1 MQLRSPTVTL
11 IVPLL
16 QFEKLAPYKPC
27 QFRSN
32 ETIKETCW
40 NCGFK
45 ERSVV
50 SHTLLKKGFWIY
62 NFISAHKNNNLFSF
76 LFTFLLPCVHM
87 RMKCHNY
94 NLTLRLKH
102 KESHYTMKKWRKK
115 IKKGCRNGL
124 QSVNIYYNFITVCG
138 ELQPNKCLSFFAI
151 PFSHHQKRAKQT
163 NKTKNLNCI
172 TSLFFS
178 LWHWFLYIV

>member
-1 MQLRSPTVTL
+1 M
-11 IVPLL
+11 
-16 QFEKLAPYKPC
+16 
-27 QFRSN
+27 
-32 ETIKETCW
+32 
-40 NCGFK
+40 
-45 ERSVV
+45 
-50 SHTLLKKGFWIY
+50 
-62 NFISAHKNNNLFSF
+62 
-76 LFTFLLPCVHM
+76 FTFLLPCVHM

-94 NLTLRLKH
+94 NLTSRLKH

-163 NKTKNLNCI
+163 NKTKNLNSYHIIIFLIMALVFVHCVRAKSAGLLLN
-172 TSLFFS
+172 TTRDSHAKGCFTPAHCVFCLLWRYAALWGFS
-178 LWHWFLYIV
+178 SHMILHGKYFHQSSFLLN